1 VKIGGLSF
9 ILAFLTCPILDSNDG
24 GDGLII
30 VAVAFIAGCVAG
42 FSR

>member
-9 ILAFLTCPILDSNDG
+9 ILGFLTCLILDSNYG

-30 VAVAFIAGCVAG
+30 VNVAFIAGCVAG
-42 FSR
+42 FSQ